1 MMRNTSVAAAL
12 AVLPAKGDSPRVIRQ
27 YTSIFLV
34 SRVGELWRVYDTDSP
49 NSIDREMPSPD
60 SRRAHRV
67 FVALATKEE
76 TRVHTFA
83 EDESRDIDPL
93 MLQALLDASPILELE

>member
-1 MMRNTSVAAAL
+1 MIRSTSVAAAL
-12 AVLPAKGDSPRVIRQ
+12 AVLPDKGDSPRVIRQ

-34 SRVGELWRVYDTDSP
+34 SRLGELWRVYDTDSP
-49 NSIDREMPSPD
+49 NSIDRQMPSPD

-76 TRVHTFA
+76 TRIHTFA
-83 EDESRDIDPL
+83 EGEAPDTDPL
-93 MLQALLDASPILELE
+93 MLQAQLDASRIVKLE